1 MMIEFTRLTRLT
13 FALSLFVLLGSAVVW
28 LLFPALRPYS
38 AGFMLGTVASIVNG
52 LILAYKTM
60 KVSEF
65 ALGRLKRRQGT
76 GTLQRFLIAGFAGFT
91 VVKYP
96 AIFHWAG
103 VVIGV
108 SVVTAVSLVI
118 SFLYYLSNLRSGKG

>member
-1 MMIEFTRLTRLT
+1 MIEFSRFTRLT
-13 FALSLFVLLGSAVVW
+13 FALSFFVLSGSAVVW
-28 LLFPALRPYS
+28 FLFPAYRPYS
-38 AGFMLGTVASIVNG
+38 AGFMLGTAASIVNG
-52 LILAYKTM
+52 LILAVKTM

-76 GTLQRFLIAGFAGFT
+76 GTLSRFLIAGFAGFT

-103 VVIGV
+103 VVVGIC
-108 SVVTAVSLVI
+108 VVTTLSLVI

>member
-1 MMIEFTRLTRLT
+1 MIEFSRLTRLT
-13 FALSLFVLLGSAVVW
+13 FALSFFVLSGSAVVW
-28 LLFPALRPYS
+28 LLFPAYRLYA
-38 AGFMLGTVASIVNG
+38 AGFMLGTAASIANG
-52 LILAYKTM
+52 LILAFKTK

-65 ALGRLKRRQGT
+65 ALGQSKRRQGT

-96 AIFHWAG
+96 AVFHWAG
-103 VVIGV
+103 VVVGICI
-108 SVVTAVSLVI
+108 VTALSLVI